1 MKTTMS
7 SEYIK
12 EMKACMKTVNEAMKL
27 IAEAEK
33 AQENARNCRDYEK
46 AGNESKDANID
57 LMSAVEEI
65 VRLASAMGC
74 ASGLYDI
81 HKYHRVVELDFRD
94 SRK

>member
-1 MKTTMS
+1 MKTTS
-7 SEYIK
+7 SDYIK
-12 EMKACMKTVNEAMKL
+12 EIKAQIRVINEALKR
-27 IAEAEK
+27 IQEAEK
-33 AQENARNCRDYEK
+33 VQD
-46 AGNESKDANID
+46 
-57 LMSAVEEI
+57 SAVNNREYNKAKNEAIDASSDVMIALEEA